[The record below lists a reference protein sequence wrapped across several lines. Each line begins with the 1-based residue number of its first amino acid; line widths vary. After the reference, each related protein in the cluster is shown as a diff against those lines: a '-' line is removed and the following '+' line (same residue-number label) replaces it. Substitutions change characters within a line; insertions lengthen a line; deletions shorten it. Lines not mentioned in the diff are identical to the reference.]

1 MTEAGAHSA
10 YRGPIID
17 AHVHLFPERM
27 LQAVIGFFEK
37 HGFAMP
43 HQKPAEELVA
53 GLAGHGIVA
62 YTLLNYVRQPGQAE
76 SLNAWTADFAAA
88 HLEAIPFGTV
98 HLGDPD
104 PLATIAPFLDRLM
117 GLKIQP
123 LVSEFGLDDPR
134 LEPVLVRLEEQ
145 EKILITHSGT
155 APYANQW
162 VGLDR
167 LETVL
172 RRHPRLR
179 VICAHMGAFELDR
192 AFALLDAFENL
203 FLDTAVIFVWAEMFP
218 KCPVPPA
225 ETWARYQD
233 RILFGSDFP
242 LIAYPYDKAVESIA
256 RLPLSDTGRKKIYY
270 ENAAR
275 LFGREKPVV
284 AREVAC
290 SK

>member
-1 MTEAGAHSA
+1 MTEAGAHAS
-10 YRGPIID
+10 YHGPIID

-27 LQAVIGFFEK
+27 LQAVIAFFER
-37 HGFAMP
+37 HGFSMP
-43 HQKPAEELVA
+43 HRKPAEELVA
-53 GLAGHGIVA
+53 DLAGHGVVA

-76 SLNAWTADFAAA
+76 SLNAWTVEFAAS
-88 HLEAIPFGTV
+88 HPEAIPFGTV

-104 PLATIAPFLDRLM
+104 PLVTIAPYLDRLM

-123 LVSEFGLDDPR
+123 LVSEFGLDAPR
-134 LEPVLVRLEEQ
+134 LDPVLARLEEQ
-145 EKILITHSGT
+145 DKILITHSGT
-155 APYANQW
+155 APYANEW

-179 VICAHMGAFELDR
+179 VVCAHMGAYEIDR
-192 AFALLDAFENL
+192 ALRMLDEFENL
-203 FLDTAVIFVWAEMFP
+203 FLDTAVMFVRAEMFP

-225 ETWARYQD
+225 ETWSRYED
-233 RILFGSDFP
+233 RIMFGSDFP
-242 LIAYPYDKAVESIA
+242 LIAYPYDKALESIS

-275 LFGREKPVV
+275 LFGWVRPVV